1 MIPIFVPIISS
12 LIVISGELT
21 INYPEYQESIEKA
34 VCESWSDCKAMTEAI
49 VFESRGEPV
58 EGQKAVSDVIL
69 CRYMD
74 SRWPDTVTG
83 VIHQKNQFSYIKD
96 MHRQKMPSERDFKKA
111 RHIALTK
118 LLNLD
123 EPVVDACWYHA
134 THVKPSWAK
143 EMKLVATIGNHKF
156 YKDW

>member
-12 LIVISGELT
+12 LIVITGELT

-34 VCESWSDCKAMTEAI
+34 VCESWSDCRAMTEAI

-74 SRWPDTVTG
+74 TRWPDTVTE
-83 VIHQKNQFSYIKD
+83 VIYQKSQFSFTKD
-96 MHRQKMPSERDFKKA
+96 RHKQRAPRESDFSNA
-111 RHIALTK
+111 RHIAITK
-118 LLNLD
+118 LLGID
-123 EPVVDACWYHA
+123 SPTIDACWYHA

-143 EMKLVATIGNHKF
+143 KLTMVAQIGNHKF
-156 YKDW
+156 YKD